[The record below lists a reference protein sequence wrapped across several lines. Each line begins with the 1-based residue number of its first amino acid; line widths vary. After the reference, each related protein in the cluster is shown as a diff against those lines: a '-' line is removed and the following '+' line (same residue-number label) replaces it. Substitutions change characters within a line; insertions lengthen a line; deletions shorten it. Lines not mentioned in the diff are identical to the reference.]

1 VSAARARA
9 LALFAQALDQSVAR
23 REAFVAQACAG
34 DGELADAVAA
44 LLRAHADSD
53 GFLEPAPAPPTTPP
67 QLGPWRLLEPIGA
80 GGMGQVWLAQR
91 IDGGFEQRVAIKVL
105 ASALGDPDTL
115 RRAVSER
122 QFLAWLDHPNIARV
136 IDGGSTPDGQPY
148 VVMEYVDG
156 ERIDRWCRQRQLDP
170 RARVRLFLQV
180 LAAVGA
186 AHRALIIHRDLK
198 PSNVLV
204 TGDGTVKLLDFGIA
218 KSLDGTLALAQTCT
232 GLMPMTPQY
241 ASPEQLAGQPLTT
254 ACDIHALG
262 LLLYELLTGQPARTG
277 QARSFAELA
286 RLAEAGAPT
295 RPSGRIDGEVLGL
308 SRRALAEWRRQLGGD
323 LDGIVLKATADE
335 PARRYAS
342 AEAFAD
348 DLRRWLDRR
357 PVRARGDSRRYR
369 LLRFLQRN
377 KLAAAAAAVALAA
390 VLAGG
395 VATMDQA
402 REAAREAERARQA
415 NRFLLD
421 MISHADPFV
430 SGGQP
435 TLEDALDR
443 AAADIPQRF
452 AAQPDLESDVRLAL
466 GRAYSSLNRLDAA
479 RVQLERALALRAE
492 ASPGDRADALDALA
506 LLEWS
511 FGRYETSEALLRQA
525 LQELQAG
532 AGDPARAAV
541 VRNDY
546 GALLNELGRY
556 DESLVQIR
564 QALATAPGDSRIAQ
578 TVRAAMH
585 GNLGYALHGLGR
597 RPEAADSYREAGRI
611 LAQVLPPVH
620 PDLAINYN
628 NLALVLIEQGQT
640 DAGIDLLERSVAIRQ
655 EVFGQAHPATVQ
667 AQVNLAANYAN
678 AGRLA
683 PAHAVIELAL
693 ANAPGQFAA
702 NSQTLGHIHR
712 NAASVLLAVGEP
724 DRALAQAELAL
735 AIYDRA
741 EAVEPGRREQAH
753 ALLERAQSA
762 LASVP

>member
-1 VSAARARA
+1 MTGARA
-9 LALFAQALDQSVAR
+9 LELFARALDLSPDQR
-23 REAFVAQACAG
+23 DGFLAQACAG
-34 DGELADAVAA
+34 DAALAASVAD
-44 LLRAHADSD
+44 LLRAHADSE
-53 GFLEPAPAPPTTPP
+53 GFLEPASAPAAPPR
-67 QLGPWRLLEPIGA
+67 QLGHWRLIEPIGA

-91 IDGGFEQRVAIKVL
+91 IDGSFEQQVAIKVL
-105 ASALGDPDTL
+105 ASSMGDPDAL

-148 VVMEYVDG
+148 VVMEHVAG
-156 ERIDRWCRQRQLDP
+156 ERIDRWCRQRGLDP

-204 TGDGTVKLLDFGIA
+204 TDQGTVKLLDFGIA
-218 KSLDGTLALAQTCT
+218 KSLDGTLELGQTST

-286 RLAEAGAPT
+286 RLAQTGAPT
-295 RPSGRIDGEVLGL
+295 RPSSRIDARGL
-308 SRRALAEWRRQLGGD
+308 ALSPRALRDWRRQLGGD
-323 LDGIVLKATADE
+323 LDGIVLKASADE

-377 KLAAAAAAVALAA
+377 RLAAAAATVALVA
-390 VLAGG
+390 VLAGLA
-395 VATMDQA
+395 ATMDQA
-402 REAAREAERARQA
+402 REVAREAERARQA

-421 MISHADPFV
+421 LISRADPFV
-430 SGGQP
+430 SGGKP

-443 AAADIPQRF
+443 AAVDIPRRF
-452 AAQPDLESDVRLAL
+452 ADEPDLESDVRLAL

-479 RVQLERALALRAE
+479 RVQLERALALRALAPAGE
-492 ASPGDRADALDALA
+492 RADALDALA

-511 FGRYETSEALLRQA
+511 FGGYETSEALLRQA
-525 LQELQAG
+525 LDELLAAG
-532 AGDPARAAV
+532 GDDDARLAV

-556 DESLVQIR
+556 DEAHAQLR
-564 QALATAPGDSRIAQ
+564 QALATAPGDPDIAQ

-585 GNLGYALHGLGR
+585 GNLGYALHGLR
-597 RPEAADSYREAGRI
+597 RLDDAARSYREAGR
-611 LAQVLPPVH
+611 LLVEVLPAVH
-620 PDLAINYN
+620 PDLAINHN
-628 NLALVLIEQGQT
+628 NLGLVLMEQGQV
-640 DAGIDLLERSVAIRQ
+640 DAGLDLLERSVAIRQ
-655 EVFGQAHPATVQ
+655 QVFGQAHPATIQ

-678 AGRLA
+678 SGRLQ
-683 PAHAVIELAL
+683 PARATIELAL
-693 ANAPGQFAA
+693 AHAPGQFAEG
-702 NSQTLGHIHR
+702 SQTLGHIHR
-712 NAASVLLAVGEP
+712 NAASVLLASGEP
-724 DRALAQAELAL
+724 ARAQAQAELAL

-741 EAVEPGRREQAH
+741 EAVEPGRRDQAQ
-753 ALLERAQSA
+753 ALLEQARLA
-762 LASVP
+762 LASPR

>member
-1 VSAARARA
+1 VTGARA
-9 LALFAQALDQSVAR
+9 LEVLGRALDLPPAQR
-23 REAFVAQACAG
+23 DAFVAGACAG
-34 DGELADAVAA
+34 DPALAESVAG

-53 GFLEPAPAPPTTPP
+53 GFLEPASAPAGPR

-91 IDGGFEQRVAIKVL
+91 IDGGFEQQVAIKVL
-105 ASALGDPDTL
+105 ASSMGDPDAL

-148 VVMEYVDG
+148 VVMEHVAG
-156 ERIDRWCRQRQLDP
+156 ERIDRWCRRRGLDP
-170 RARVRLFLQV
+170 RGRVRLFLQV

-204 TGDGTVKLLDFGIA
+204 TGEGTVKLLDFGIA
-218 KSLDGTLALAQTCT
+218 KSLDSSLGLGQTST

-277 QARSFAELA
+277 QARSYADLA
-286 RLAEAGAPT
+286 RLAESGAPT
-295 RPSGRIDGEVLGL
+295 RPSSRIDVQGL
-308 SRRALAEWRRQLGGD
+308 ALSPRALRDWRRQLGGD

-335 PARRYAS
+335 PSRRYAS

-357 PVRARGDSRRYR
+357 PVRARGDSARYR

-377 KLAAAAAAVALAA
+377 RLAAAAAAVALVA
-390 VLAGG
+390 VLAG
-395 VATMDQA
+395 VAATMDQA

-421 MISHADPFV
+421 MISRADPFV
-430 SGGQP
+430 SGSKP

-443 AAADIPQRF
+443 AADDIPQRF
-452 AAQPDLESDVRLAL
+452 AGQPELESDVRLAL

-479 RVQLERALALRAE
+479 RVHLERALALRAR
-492 ASPGDRADALDALA
+492 ASAGERADALDALA

-511 FGRYETSEALLRQA
+511 FGGYETSEALLRQA
-525 LQELQAG
+525 LGELQAAG
-532 AGDPARAAV
+532 GDPARVAV
-541 VRNDY
+541 LRNDY

-556 DESLVQIR
+556 DEALVQLR
-564 QALATAPGDSRIAQ
+564 DALATAPGDARIAQ

-597 RPEAADSYREAGRI
+597 RAEAAESYREAGRL

-628 NLALVLIEQGQT
+628 NLALVLIEQGQV
-640 DAGIDLLERSVAIRQ
+640 DPGLALLERSVAIRQ
-655 EVFGQAHPATVQ
+655 QVFGQAHPSTIL

-678 AGRLA
+678 AGRLQ
-683 PAHAVIELAL
+683 PARATIELAL
-693 ANAPGQFAA
+693 ANAPGQFADG
-702 NSQTLGHIHR
+702 SQTLGHIHR
-712 NAASVLLAVGEP
+712 NAASVLLASGEP
-724 DRALAQAELAL
+724 ARALAQAQLAL

-741 EAVEPGRREQAH
+741 EAVEPGRRDQAQ
-753 ALLERAQSA
+753 ALLEQARLALSA
-762 LASVP
+762 AP